1 MPEQDKSAGLFGR
14 RPSGTTRRRCY
25 LGKDYEQMSLFDQ
38 IKAGIEDSI
47 AYSRGQVTLKT
58 TELPE
63 SPPQMAR
70 RPSLSSSPPR
80 KDKI

>member
-1 MPEQDKSAGLFGR
+1 
-14 RPSGTTRRRCY
+14 
-25 LGKDYEQMSLFDQ
+25 MSLFDQ